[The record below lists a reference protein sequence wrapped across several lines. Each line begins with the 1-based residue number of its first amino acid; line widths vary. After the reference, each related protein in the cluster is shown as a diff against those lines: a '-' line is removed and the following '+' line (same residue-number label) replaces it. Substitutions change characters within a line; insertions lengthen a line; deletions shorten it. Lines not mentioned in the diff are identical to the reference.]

1 MNAETAQVLEDQ
13 DFGPRHTA
21 ELIGHADAERTL
33 LNAASGGRLPHAWLF
48 TGPKGIGKA
57 TLAFRFARYLFTH
70 LPGGAEGGTSA
81 AGGLFAD
88 DEIPAQLPDSLYVDP
103 ERPVFHRVAS
113 GGHGDLMTVER
124 KLNDRGKLST
134 QIRVE
139 DVRAAIDFAHL
150 TSSEGG
156 YKVIIVDGAELMNR
170 SSENAFLKILEEPP
184 AHCVIIMVSHN
195 PGRLLPTTR
204 SRCRTLAMKPL
215 TTEQVTDLMTQHMP
229 EVAANEAHE
238 LARLSEGSI
247 GRAMSLAAGGGLE
260 IYRDVV
266 NIFAS
271 LPNLDGAAVQA
282 LATKLSKA
290 GADDAYYSGIELYR
304 WWLSRVVLAASR
316 GADGDVS
323 LSAEEQG
330 IAARVAATSILPIWL
345 ARLDQAESLIRSAD
359 PLNLDRKQVILSLFL
374 SLA

>member
-1 MNAETAQVLEDQ
+1 MNADTALLDELRVPD
-13 DFGPRHTA
+13 PRENA
-21 ELIGHADAERTL
+21 ELFGHEDAEQVL
-33 LNAASGGRLPHAWLF
+33 LNALAGGRLPHAWLF

-57 TLAFRFARYLFTH
+57 TLAFRFARHLFSH
-70 LPGGAEGGTSA
+70 KPDASAA
-81 AGGLFAD
+81 AGGLFAAD
-88 DEIPAQLPDSLYVDP
+88 DIPATAPESLYVSP

-124 KLNDRGKLST
+124 KVNDKGKLST
-134 QIRVE
+134 QIRIE
-139 DVRAAIDFAHL
+139 DVRNAIDFAHM

-170 SSENAFLKILEEPP
+170 ASENAFLKVLEEPP
-184 AHCVIIMVSHN
+184 AHSVIILVSHN

-204 SRCRTLAMKPL
+204 SRCRTLTLKPL
-215 TTEQVTDLMTQHMP
+215 SADTVGTLMNRYMP
-229 EVAANEAHE
+229 DVSGSDAGE
-238 LARLSEGSI
+238 LSRLSEGSI

-271 LPNLDGAAVQA
+271 LPNLDGTAVQA
-282 LATKLSKA
+282 LATKLSKS

-304 WWLSRVVLAASR
+304 WWLSRVVLASSR
-316 GADGDVS
+316 GVSGDAS
-323 LSAEEQG
+323 LSAAERE
-330 IAARVAATSILPIWL
+330 IAERAAATTILPIWL

-359 PLNLDRKQVILSLFL
+359 PLSLDRKQVILSLFL

>member
-1 MNAETAQVLEDQ
+1 MNAKAAPVMDADIAE
-13 DFGPRHTA
+13 GPRHTA
-21 ELIGHADAERTL
+21 ELIGHADAEHVL
-33 LNAASGGRLPHAWLF
+33 LAAAAGGRLPHAWLF

-57 TLAFRFARYLFTH
+57 TLAFRFARYLFTNQ
-70 LPGGAEGGTSA
+70 PNAASA
-81 AGGLFAD
+81 AGGLFTD
-88 DEIPAQLPDSLYVDP
+88 DDIPAELPQSLYVDP
-103 ERPVFHRVAS
+103 ARPIFHRVAA

-124 KLNDRGKLST
+124 KLNDKGKLST
-134 QIRVE
+134 QIRIE

-204 SRCRTLAMKPL
+204 SRCRTLALKPL
-215 TTEQVTDLMTQHMP
+215 TAEQVGELMTRHMP
-229 EVAANEAHE
+229 EVNAADAHE
-238 LARLSEGSI
+238 LARLAEGSI

-282 LATKLSKA
+282 LATRLSKS
-290 GADDAYYSGIELYR
+290 GDDDAYYSGIELFR
-304 WWLSRVVLAASR
+304 WWLSRVVLASSR
-316 GADGDVS
+316 GAESDDS
-323 LSAEEQG
+323 LSAEERA
-330 IAARVAATSILPIWL
+330 IAERAAQTSILPVWL
-345 ARLDQAESLIRSAD
+345 GRLDQAESLIRSAD

>member
-1 MNAETAQVLEDQ
+1 MNADQ
-13 DFGPRHTA
+13 ALSIDEMGIPEPRENA
-21 ELIGHADAERTL
+21 ELLGHIEAEQVL
-33 LNAASGGRLPHAWLF
+33 LNAVAGGRLPHAWLF

-57 TLAFRFARYLFTH
+57 TLAFRFARYLFTRQSD
-70 LPGGAEGGTSA
+70 AITA

-88 DEIPAQLPDSLYVDP
+88 DAVPESLPDSLFVAP

-113 GGHGDLMTVER
+113 SGHGDLMTVER
-124 KLNDRGKLST
+124 KLNDKGKLST

-139 DVRAAIDFAHL
+139 DVRSAIDFAHK

-184 AHCVIIMVSHN
+184 GHSIIIMVSHN

-204 SRCRTLAMKPL
+204 SRCRTLVLKPL
-215 TTEQVTDLMTQHMP
+215 ATDVVGNLLGRYMP
-229 EVAANEAHE
+229 EISGSDALE

-247 GRAMSLAAGGGLE
+247 GRAMSLASGGGLD
-260 IYRDVV
+260 IYRNVV

-271 LPNLDGAAVQA
+271 LPNLDSSAVQA
-282 LATKLSKA
+282 LATRLSKS
-290 GADDAYYSGIELYR
+290 GDDDAYYSGIELFR
-304 WWLSRVVLAASR
+304 WWLSRVVLASSR
-316 GADGDVS
+316 GVSGDLS
-323 LSAEEQG
+323 LSPEECVIAER
-330 IAARVAATSILPIWL
+330 AAATTILPIWL

-359 PLNLDRKQVILSLFL
+359 PLSLDRKQVILSLFL

>member
-1 MNAETAQVLEDQ
+1 MNAEAAEVLDN
-13 DFGPRHTA
+13 DDLGPRHTA
-21 ELIGHADAERTL
+21 DLIGHDGAEKTL

-48 TGPKGIGKA
+48 TGPKGIGKT
-57 TLAFRFARYLFTH
+57 TLAFRFARYLFTQA
-70 LPGGAEGGTSA
+70 PGQGGA
-81 AGGLFAD
+81 AGGLFAAD
-88 DEIPAQLPDSLYVDP
+88 DIPAHVPESLYVDP

-113 GGHGDLMTVER
+113 GGHGDLMTVEQR
-124 KLNDRGKLST
+124 LNDRGKLST
-134 QIRVE
+134 QIRIE
-139 DVRAAIDFAHL
+139 DVRQAIDFAHM

-170 SSENAFLKILEEPP
+170 ASENAFLKMLEEPP
-184 AHCVIIMVSHN
+184 AHCVIILVSHN

-215 TTEQVTDLMTQHMP
+215 TAEQVTSLMTRHMP
-229 EVAANEAHE
+229 GVAADEAAE

-271 LPNLDGAAVQA
+271 LPDLDGAAVQA
-282 LATKLSKA
+282 LAAKLSKA
-290 GADDAYYSGIELYR
+290 GADDAYYSGVELFR

-316 GADGDVS
+316 GAEADAS
-323 LSAEEQG
+323 LSPEEQG
-330 IAARVAATSILPIWL
+330 IAARAAATAILPVWL

>member
-1 MNAETAQVLEDQ
+1 MNAKAAAAILDEAET
-13 DFGPRHTA
+13 GPRHTA
-21 ELIGHADAERTL
+21 DLIGHEDAEKVL
-33 LNAASGGRLPHAWLF
+33 LGAVAGGRLPHAWLF

-57 TLAFRFARYLFTH
+57 TLAFRFARYLLTH
-70 LPGGAEGGTSA
+70 KPNAVSA
-81 AGGLFAD
+81 DGGLFAAD
-88 DEIPAQLPDSLYVDP
+88 DIPAELPDNLYMDP
-103 ERPVFHRVAS
+103 ARPVFHRVAS

-124 KLNDRGKLST
+124 RLNDRGKLST

-139 DVRAAIDFAHL
+139 DIRAAIDFAHL

-156 YKVIIVDGAELMNR
+156 YKVIIVDGGELMNR

-184 AHCVIIMVSHN
+184 AHCIIIMVSHN

-204 SRCRTLAMKPL
+204 SRCRTLALKPL
-215 TTEQVTDLMTQHMP
+215 SPQQVGDLMTRHMP
-229 EVAANEAHE
+229 EVNAADALE
-238 LARLSEGSI
+238 LARLAEGSI

-271 LPNLDGAAVQA
+271 LPDLDGAAVQA

-290 GADDAYYSGIELYR
+290 GDDDAYYSGIELYR

-316 GADGDVS
+316 GAAGDES
-323 LSAEEQG
+323 LSADERAVAER
-330 IAARVAATSILPIWL
+330 AAATAILPVWL
-345 ARLDQAESLIRSAD
+345 GRLDQSESMIRSAD

>member
-1 MNAETAQVLEDQ
+1 MNAQTAPALD
-13 DFGPRHTA
+13 DGISDDPRHTA
-21 ELIGHADAERTL
+21 DLIGHEDAEKVL
-33 LNAASGGRLPHAWLF
+33 LDAAAGGRLPHAWLF

-70 LPGGAEGGTSA
+70 QPDAASA
-81 AGGLFAD
+81 AGGLFAAD
-88 DEIPAQLPDSLYVDP
+88 DIPAELPDSLYVDP

-124 KLNDRGKLST
+124 KVNDKGKLST

-139 DVRAAIDFAHL
+139 DVRSAIDFAHM

-184 AHCVIIMVSHN
+184 AHCVILMISHN

-204 SRCRTLAMKPL
+204 SRCRTLTMKPL
-215 TTEQVTDLMTQHMP
+215 SAEQVGALMTRHMP
-229 EVAANEAHE
+229 EVAPGDAHE

-260 IYRDVV
+260 IYREVV

-271 LPNLDGAAVQA
+271 LPNLDGAAVQT
-282 LATKLSKA
+282 LATKLSKS
-290 GADDAYYSGIELYR
+290 GDDDAYYSGIELFR

-316 GADGDVS
+316 GAGGDDS
-323 LSAEEQG
+323 LSAEERI
-330 IAARVAATSILPIWL
+330 IADRAAATSILPVWL
-345 ARLDQAESLIRSAD
+345 ARLDQAESMIRSAD

>member
-1 MNAETAQVLEDQ
+1 MNAEVAEVLDDENLD
-13 DFGPRHTA
+13 PRHTA
-21 ELIGHADAERTL
+21 DLIGHEDAEKTL
-33 LNAASGGRLPHAWLF
+33 LSAASGGRLPHAWLF

-70 LPGGAEGGTSA
+70 APGAASA

-88 DEIPAQLPDSLYVDP
+88 DDIPAAVPESLYVDP
-103 ERPVFHRVAS
+103 ARPVFHRVAS

-124 KLNDRGKLST
+124 RLNDRGKLST
-134 QIRVE
+134 QIRIE
-139 DVRAAIDFAHL
+139 DVRQAIDFAHL

-156 YKVIIVDGAELMNR
+156 YKVIVVDGAELMNR

-215 TTEQVTDLMTQHMP
+215 TAEQVTDLMTRHMP
-229 EVAANEAHE
+229 DVAADEAAE

-260 IYRDVV
+260 IYREVV

-271 LPNLDGAAVQA
+271 LPDLDGAAVQA
-282 LATKLSKA
+282 LAGKLSKA
-290 GADDAYYSGIELYR
+290 GADDAYYSGVELFR

-316 GADGDVS
+316 GAEADTS

-330 IAARVAATSILPIWL
+330 IAARAAETAILPVWL

>member
-1 MNAETAQVLEDQ
+1 MNAETAAVLESEEDL
-13 DFGPRHTA
+13 DPRHTA
-21 ELIGHADAERTL
+21 DLIGHEDAEKTL
-33 LNAASGGRLPHAWLF
+33 LNACAGGRLPHAWLF

-70 LPGGAEGGTSA
+70 APGAESSA

-88 DEIPAQLPDSLYVDP
+88 DDIPAALSESLYVDP

-124 KLNDRGKLST
+124 KVNDRGKLST

-139 DVRAAIDFAHL
+139 DVRHAIDFAHL

-204 SRCRTLAMKPL
+204 SRCRTLALKPL
-215 TTEQVTDLMTQHMP
+215 SADQVTELMTRHMP
-229 EVAANEAHE
+229 EVAADDARE

-271 LPNLDGAAVQA
+271 LPNLDGAKVQA
-282 LATKLSKA
+282 LAAKLSKT
-290 GADDAYYSGIELYR
+290 GDDDAYYSGIELYR

-316 GADGDVS
+316 GAEGDAS
-323 LSAEEQG
+323 LSEEEQG
-330 IAARVAATSILPIWL
+330 IAARAAATTILPVWL
-345 ARLDQAESLIRSAD
+345 ARLDQAESMIRSAD

>member
-1 MNAETAQVLEDQ
+1 MNAKAATVPED
-13 DFGPRHTA
+13 DHPIDPRHTA
-21 ELIGHADAERTL
+21 DLIGHGDAERVL
-33 LNAASGGRLPHAWLF
+33 LDAVSGGRLPHAWLF

-57 TLAFRFARYLFTH
+57 TLAFRFARFLLTH
-70 LPGGAEGGTSA
+70 KPQAASA

-88 DEIPAQLPDSLYVDP
+88 DEIPADIPESLYVDP
-103 ERPVFHRVAS
+103 ERPIFHRVAS

-124 KLNDRGKLST
+124 QLNDKGKLST

-139 DVRAAIDFAHL
+139 DVRAAIDFAHM

-184 AHCVIIMVSHN
+184 THCVIIMVSHN

-204 SRCRTLAMKPL
+204 SRCRTLSLKPL
-215 TTEQVTDLMTQHMP
+215 SAEHVGELMTRHMP
-229 EVAANEAHE
+229 EVSPAEALE

-282 LATKLSKA
+282 LATRLSKT
-290 GADDAYYSGIELYR
+290 GDDDAYYSGIELFR
-304 WWLSRVVLAASR
+304 WWLSRVVLASSR

-323 LSAEEQG
+323 LSADEKAVAER
-330 IAARVAATSILPIWL
+330 AAASAILPIWL
-345 ARLDQAESLIRSAD
+345 ARLDQAESMIRSAD

>member
-1 MNAETAQVLEDQ
+1 MNADAALLDELRVPE
-13 DFGPRHTA
+13 PRENA
-21 ELIGHADAERTL
+21 ELFGHEDAEQIL
-33 LNAASGGRLPHAWLF
+33 LNALAGGRLPHAWLF

-57 TLAFRFARYLFTH
+57 TLAFRFARYLFSH
-70 LPGGAEGGTSA
+70 KPDAGAA
-81 AGGLFAD
+81 AGGLFAAD
-88 DEIPAQLPDSLYVDP
+88 DIPAELPDTLYVDP

-134 QIRVE
+134 QIRIE
-139 DVRAAIDFAHL
+139 DVRAAIDFAHM
-150 TSSEGG
+150 TASEGG

-184 AHCVIIMVSHN
+184 AHCIIILVSHN

-204 SRCRTLAMKPL
+204 SRCRTLTLKPL
-215 TTEQVTDLMTQHMP
+215 PVETVVTLMNRYMP
-229 EVAANEAHE
+229 DVSGSDAGE

-271 LPNLDGAAVQA
+271 LPNLDGSAVQA
-282 LATKLSKA
+282 LATRLSKS

-304 WWLSRVVLAASR
+304 WWLSRVVLASSR
-316 GADGDVS
+316 GVSGDAS
-323 LSAEEQG
+323 LSAAERE
-330 IAARVAATSILPIWL
+330 IAERAAATTILPIWL

-359 PLNLDRKQVILSLFL
+359 PLSLDRKQVILSLFL